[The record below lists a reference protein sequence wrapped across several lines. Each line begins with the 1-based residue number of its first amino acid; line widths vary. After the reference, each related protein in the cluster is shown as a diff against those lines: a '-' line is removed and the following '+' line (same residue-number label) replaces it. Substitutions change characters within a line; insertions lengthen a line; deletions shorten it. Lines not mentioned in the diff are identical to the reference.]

1 MNEMKYY
8 EVINVE
14 NEKYK
19 KQAEQIMQIA
29 EENGVQGN
37 FLFTTTFDRYL
48 FLLDNLERLKKAILE
63 EGMTVEKEYIKGEK
77 NSYSSPSVRNYNS
90 TCDLANKTVA
100 TLMKIIKSFNVE
112 ENSEEDN
119 DDPLLKA
126 INGSDD
132 DE

>member
-1 MNEMKYY
+1 MTND
-8 EVINVE
+8 
-14 NEKYK
+14 KYK
-19 KQAEQIMQIA
+19 RQAEQIMKIA

-48 FLLDNLERLKKAILE
+48 FLLDNLELLKDRIKE

-90 TCDLANKTVA
+90 TCDLANKTVS

-112 ENSEEDN
+112 ENTDEDN
-119 DDPLLKA
+119 EDPLLKA
-126 INGSDD
+126 INGSG
-132 DE
+132 EYE

>member
-1 MNEMKYY
+1 MKDY

-14 NEKYK
+14 NNKYK

-48 FLLDNLERLKKAILE
+48 FLLDNLEQLKNAIQK

-77 NSYSSPSVRNYNS
+77 NAYSSPSVRSYNS

-112 ENSEEDN
+112 ENTDEDN
-119 DDPLLKA
+119 EDPLLKA
-126 INGSDD
+126 INGSDAN
-132 DE
+132 EE